1 MERLAE
7 AEQALTLAKS
17 CDIDLPVTLRISRIE
32 GNYTR
37 SPRVGRPFPNARSH
51 QSHSSP
57 LPDLYVAVQ
66 LWAENRPLT
75 LPFYTPHKN
84 FSTSFTWATPIT
96 LPIKYRD
103 LPHSSQLAFTI
114 LDVTLPD
121 AATRTCPNPTSAES
135 SPSPDH
141 TITDSFLLSHST
153 VVGGTTLALF
163 GKKRTLRKGKQRC
176 FIHRNQIADGNVSST
191 TPSKI
196 AILSEPDPNSL
207 ETFEEGDKLGRL
219 EKLVKKH
226 ERGDLPRL
234 EWLDQL
240 AFRKIERIHAQETAK
255 SRDMYLYVDLPRFD
269 FPILFNEI
277 ELPSPCLPSALSAVV
292 HPTGSNTSAI
302 YSPHHLADI
311 FTVVDPDMVHD
322 NPIENK
328 HTRLHRSHRNGP
340 LDRELRPEK
349 SVRDSLNNILS
360 YPPTRALTRNER
372 DLVWR
377 FRFYLSHDK
386 RALTKFLKSVVWSDK
401 GEVSQA
407 IGTLLP
413 IWSEISLDDA
423 LELLGPSED
432 YREPRVK
439 KFAVQQLARA
449 DDDELVLYL
458 LQLVQA
464 LKFDLS
470 PSVGFESQK
479 TSPLSTSPS
488 AIAQSQR
495 FPAGPS
501 QRVNVGSSSTVL
513 GGRENRL
520 SFTPSAIDT
529 STRRDS
535 QIKPLSLED
544 FLIERSCS
552 NPTVLGYQFYW
563 YLTVEASAD
572 GDKSIQVMYGR
583 VLQKFYDKMRETER
597 GRSMAETIQRQKTF
611 VTFLSKLAK
620 EIRTSKDGR
629 PKKIEK
635 LKQVLKD
642 PVKLG
647 QLFSVESPG
656 QIVGLPLPLDSSKMI
671 VGVDTESSTVFKSNL
686 FPLRLAL
693 RCSDGTEYPVI
704 FKDGDDLRQD
714 QLVIQLISL
723 MDRLLRK
730 ENLDL
735 RLTPYKVLA
744 TGQTVG
750 LVQFIPSKTLGEV
763 AAVYPGGILE
773 YLRTENPDS
782 GGSLGHYGV
791 LPSVLESFVRSCAGY
806 CVVTYIL
813 GVGDRHLDNLMVS
826 PGGQF
831 FHVDFGYILGRDP
844 KPFPPSIK
852 VCKEMVDGMGG
863 DKSLHYGRFKRLC
876 YTAFICLRKNAGLII
891 NLVGLMVD
899 ANIPDIKLEP
909 DKAVMKVQEKFR
921 LDLSEEE
928 AIKHFENELN
938 DTSYFTLVFDKIHA
952 VAQYWRA

>member
-1 MERLAE
+1 M
-7 AEQALTLAKS
+7 
-17 CDIDLPVTLRISRIE
+17 
-32 GNYTR
+32 
-37 SPRVGRPFPNARSH
+37 
-51 QSHSSP
+51 
-57 LPDLYVAVQ
+57 
-66 LWAENRPLT
+66 
-75 LPFYTPHKN
+75 
-84 FSTSFTWATPIT
+84 
-96 LPIKYRD
+96 
-103 LPHSSQLAFTI
+103 
-114 LDVTLPD
+114 
-121 AATRTCPNPTSAES
+121 
-135 SPSPDH
+135 
-141 TITDSFLLSHST
+141 
-153 VVGGTTLALF
+153 
-163 GKKRTLRKGKQRC
+163 
-176 FIHRNQIADGNVSST
+176 
-191 TPSKI
+191 
-196 AILSEPDPNSL
+196 
-207 ETFEEGDKLGRL
+207 KLGL
-219 EKLVKKH
+219 LKLVKKH

-240 AFRKIERIHAQETAK
+240 TFRQIEKIHAQETAK
-255 SRDMYLYVDLPRFD
+255 SKDIYLYVDLPRFD

-277 ELPSPCLPSALSAVV
+277 ELPSPSLPSVHSAVTQ
-292 HPTGSNTSAI
+292 PTVGSSSTL
-302 YSPHHLADI
+302 YSTHHLASI

-322 NPIENK
+322 NPIESK

-349 SVRDSLNNILS
+349 SVRDVLNSILS
-360 YPPTRALTRNER
+360 YPPTRTLTRDER

-407 IGTLLP
+407 IGDLLP

-439 KFAVQQLARA
+439 LFAVQQLARA
-449 DDDELVLYL
+449 EDDELVLYL

-470 PSVGFESQK
+470 PSVNSFENHKMNASN
-479 TSPLSTSPS
+479 TASTV
-488 AIAQSQR
+488 IAQSQR
-495 FPAGPS
+495 FPGAPS
-501 QRVNVGSSSTVL
+501 QRASVGSSSTVM
-513 GGRENRL
+513 GRENRT
-520 SFTPSAIDT
+520 SFIPAQPEATDNREI
-529 STRRDS
+529 
-535 QIKPLSLED
+535 QLKPLSLEE
-544 FLIERSCS
+544 FLIERSCL
-552 NPTVLGYQFYW
+552 NPGVLGYQFYW
-563 YLTVEASAD
+563 YVTVEASAD
-572 GDKSIQVMYGR
+572 GDRSMQIMYGR
-583 VLQKFYDKMRETER
+583 VLQRFYDKMRETSR
-597 GRSMAETIQRQKTF
+597 GRAMAETIGRQKTF
-611 VTFLSKLAK
+611 VSFLSKLAN

-629 PKKIEK
+629 PKKIER

-642 PVKLG
+642 PVKLS
-647 QLFSVESPG
+647 QLFSADNPANIVE
-656 QIVGLPLPLDSSKMI
+656 LPLPLDSTKSI
-671 VGVDTESSTVFKSNL
+671 VGVDTEGSTVFKSNL
-686 FPLRLAL
+686 FPLRLNL

-744 TGQTVG
+744 TGQSVG
-750 LVQFIPSKTLGEV
+750 LVQFITSRTLGDV
-763 AAVYPGGILE
+763 SNLYPGGILE

-782 GGSLGHYGV
+782 SGSLGHYGV
-791 LPSVLESFVRSCAGY
+791 LPSVLENFVRSCAGY

-813 GVGDRHLDNLMVS
+813 GVGDRHLDNLMIS
-826 PGGQF
+826 PDGHF

-876 YTAFICLRKNAGLII
+876 YTAFICLRKNSGLII
-891 NLVGLMVD
+891 NLVGLMID

-921 LDLSEEE
+921 LDLSEED

-938 DTSYFTLVFDKIHA
+938 DTSYFTVVFDKIHA

>member
-1 MERLAE
+1 MERMAE

-32 GNYTR
+32 GNYHRNTQTK
-37 SPRVGRPFPNARSH
+37 SIPSH
-51 QSHSSP
+51 QSHPLP

-84 FSTSFTWATPIT
+84 FSSSFTWATPVT

-103 LPHSSQLAFTI
+103 LPHSAQLAFTI
-114 LDVTLPD
+114 LDVNLPEGPNRTPLASVEDSPTL
-121 AATRTCPNPTSAES
+121 N
-135 SPSPDH
+135 DH
-141 TITDSFLLSHST
+141 TTTDSFLLSNST

-176 FIHRNQIADGNVSST
+176 FIHRNRIADGNASST

-196 AILSEPDPNSL
+196 AIVSESDPNGL
-207 ETFEEGDKLGRL
+207 DVYEESDKLGRL

-226 ERGDLPRL
+226 ERGDLPRM

-240 AFRKIERIHAQETAK
+240 AFRQIERIHAQETAK

-277 ELPSPCLPSALSAVV
+277 ELPGPSLPPTLSAVAQ
-292 HPTGSNTSAI
+292 PSGGSTSTL

-311 FTVVDPDMVHD
+311 FTVVDPDMVLD
-322 NPIENK
+322 NPIESK

-349 SVRDSLNNILS
+349 SVRDVLNNILS
-360 YPPTRALTRNER
+360 YPPTRILTRDER

-377 FRFYLSHDK
+377 FRFY
-386 RALTKFLKSVVWSDK
+386 F
-401 GEVSQA
+401 
-407 IGTLLP
+407 
-413 IWSEISLDDA
+413 LDDA

-439 KFAVQQLARA
+439 QFAVQQLARA
-449 DDDELVLYL
+449 EDDELVLYL

-470 PSVGFESQK
+470 PSVNFDTNNK
-479 TSPLSTSPS
+479 TSPPKVSPS
-488 AIAQSQR
+488 SVAQSQR
-495 FPAGPS
+495 FVAASPS
-501 QRVNVGSSSTVL
+501 QRISVGSSSTVL
-513 GGRENRL
+513 GRENRAL
-520 SFTPSAIDT
+520 SFTPNIHET
-529 STRRDS
+529 PTRRDS

-552 NPTVLGYQFYW
+552 NPAVLGYQFIGILLLRPVPMETNLCKFCMEESCKNSTTKCVRRIEVDRW
-563 YLTVEASAD
+563 LRRSN
-572 GDKSIQVMYGR
+572 DKEQDRKAKAYT
-583 VLQKFYDKMRETER
+583 QEPAK
-597 GRSMAETIQRQKTF
+597 
-611 VTFLSKLAK
+611 LS
-620 EIRTSKDGR
+620 
-629 PKKIEK
+629 
-635 LKQVLKD
+635 
-642 PVKLG
+642 
-647 QLFSVESPG
+647 QLFSAESIN
-656 QIVGLPLPLDSSKMI
+656 QIVGLPLPLDSSKII

-693 RCSDGTEYPVI
+693 RCTDGSEYPVI

-750 LVQFIPSKTLGEV
+750 LVQFITSKTLGEV
-763 AAVYPGGILE
+763 ATIYPGGILE
-773 YLRTENPDS
+773 YLRTQNPDS

-791 LPSVLESFVRSCAGY
+791 LPSVLENFVRSCAGY

-813 GVGDRHLDNLMVS
+813 GVGDRHLDNLMIS
-826 PGGQF
+826 PNGQF

-863 DKSLHYGRFKRLC
+863 DKSLHYNRFKRLC
-876 YTAFICLRKNAGLII
+876 YTAFICLRKNSGLII
-891 NLVGLMVD
+891 NLVGLMID

-921 LDLSEEE
+921 LDLSEED
-928 AIKHFENELN
+928 AIKHFEDELN

>member
-1 MERLAE
+1 MDRLAE

-17 CDIDLPVTLRISRIE
+17 CDIDLPVTLRIS
-32 GNYTR
+32 
-37 SPRVGRPFPNARSH
+37 
-51 QSHSSP
+51 SP
-57 LPDLYVAVQ
+57 LPDLYLAVQ

-103 LPHSSQLAFTI
+103 LPHSAQLAFTI

-121 AATRTCPNPTSAES
+121 GSTHA
-135 SPSPDH
+135 SPLPPSNDSPPSNDH
-141 TITDSFLLSHST
+141 KTTDSFMLSNSA

-176 FIHRNQIADGNVSST
+176 FVHRNRIADGNVSST

-196 AILSEPDPNSL
+196 AIVSESDPNSL
-207 ETFEEGDKLGRL
+207 EVYEEGDKLGRL
-219 EKLVKKH
+219 EK
-226 ERGDLPRL
+226 
-234 EWLDQL
+234 
-240 AFRKIERIHAQETAK
+240 QEAAK
-255 SRDMYLYVDLPRFD
+255 SREMYLYVDLPRFD

-277 ELPSPCLPSALSAVV
+277 ELPYPSLPPTLSAAVQ
-292 HPTGSNTSAI
+292 PAGGNTSAL
-302 YSPHHLADI
+302 YSPYHLSDI

-322 NPIENK
+322 NPIESK

-349 SVRDSLNNILS
+349 SVRDALN
-360 YPPTRALTRNER
+360 
-372 DLVWR
+372 
-377 FRFYLSHDK
+377 

-439 KFAVQQLARA
+439 QFAVQQLARA
-449 DDDELVLYL
+449 EDDELVLYL

-470 PSVGFESQK
+470 PSVGFDNHK
-479 TSPLSTSPS
+479 TSPPGAPPCT
-488 AIAQSQR
+488 IAQSQR
-495 FPAGPS
+495 FPAGPT
-501 QRVNVGSSSTVL
+501 QRVSAGSSSTML
-513 GGRENRL
+513 GRDNRV
-520 SFTPSAIDT
+520 SFTSSGMEA
-529 STRRDS
+529 STGRDS
-535 QIKPLSLED
+535 QILPLSLED

-552 NPTVLGYQFYW
+552 NPAVLGYQFYW

-572 GDKSIQVMYGR
+572 GDKSIQVRYGR
-583 VLQKFYDKMRETER
+583 VLQKLYDKMRETER
-597 GRSMAETIQRQKTF
+597 GRLMAETIQRQKTF
-611 VTFLSKLAK
+611 ILFLSKLAK
-620 EIRTSKDGR
+620 DIRTSKDGR

-635 LKQVLKD
+635 LRHVLKD

-647 QLFSVESPG
+647 QLFSVESTA
-656 QIVGLPLPLDSSKMI
+656 QIAGLPLPLDSSKMI
-671 VGVDTESSTVFKSNL
+671 VGVDTESSSVFKSNL

-750 LVQFIPSKTLGEV
+750 LVQFITSKTLGEV

-791 LPSVLESFVRSCAGY
+791 LPSVLENFVRSCGEDIYSFFWGGGNVVLVTNCFFVIFHEAGY

-813 GVGDRHLDNLMVS
+813 GVGDRHLDNLMIS
-826 PGGQF
+826 PSGHF

-876 YTAFICLRKNAGLII
+876 YTAFICLRKNSGLII
-891 NLVGLMVD
+891 NLVGLMID

-938 DTSYFTLVFDKIHA
+938 DTSYFTLVFDKFSFPLPIIFNIYMCMIHA

>member
-32 GNYTR
+32 GNYHR
-37 SPRVGRPFPNARSH
+37 SQTKSYSNLRTSQP
-51 QSHSSP
+51 HSSP

-103 LPHSSQLAFTI
+103 LPHSAQLAFTI
-114 LDVTLPD
+114 LDVNLPD
-121 AATRTCPNPTSAES
+121 GLTHTSHPLS
-135 SPSPDH
+135 
-141 TITDSFLLSHST
+141 TTDDTTASIDQTTTDNFLLSNST

-176 FIHRNQIADGNVSST
+176 FIHRDRIADGNVSST

-196 AILSEPDPNSL
+196 AIVSESDPNSL
-207 ETFEEGDKLGRL
+207 EVYEESDKLGRL

-240 AFRKIERIHAQETAK
+240 AFRQIERIHAQETAK

-277 ELPSPCLPSALSAVV
+277 ELPAPSLPSTLSAVTQ
-292 HPTGSNTSAI
+292 PAAGNTSAL

-322 NPIENK
+322 NPIESK

-349 SVRDSLNNILS
+349 SVRDVLNNILS
-360 YPPTRALTRNER
+360 YPPTRTLTRDER

-407 IGTLLP
+407 IGNLLP

-423 LELLGPSED
+423 LELLGPSDD
-432 YREPRVK
+432 YREPRIK
-439 KFAVQQLARA
+439 QFAVQQLARA
-449 DDDELVLYL
+449 EDDELVLYL

-464 LKFDLS
+464 LKFDQS
-470 PSVGFESQK
+470 PSVSFDHHK
-479 TSPLSTSPS
+479 TSPSSTVTSP
-488 AIAQSQR
+488 IAQSQR
-495 FPAGPS
+495 FSVAPS
-501 QRVNVGSSSTVL
+501 QRVSVGSSSTVL
-513 GGRENRL
+513 GRENRS
-520 SFTPSAIDT
+520 SFTPNVT
-529 STRRDS
+529 ETPPRRDS

-544 FLIERSCS
+544 FLIERSCA
-552 NPTVLGYQFYW
+552 NPAVLGYQFYW

-572 GDKSIQVMYGR
+572 GDKSMQVMYGR
-583 VLQKFYDKMRETER
+583 VLQKFYDKMRETDR
-597 GRSMAETIQRQKTF
+597 GRSMAETIQRQKSF
-611 VTFLSKLAK
+611 VMFLSKLAN

-635 LKQVLKD
+635 LKHVLKD
-642 PVKLG
+642 PAKLA
-647 QLFSVESPG
+647 QLFSVDSTS
-656 QIVGLPLPLDSSKMI
+656 QIAGLPLPLDSSKMI
-671 VGVDTESSTVFKSNL
+671 VGVDTDSSTVFKSNL

-750 LVQFIPSKTLGEV
+750 LVQFITSKTLGEV
-763 AAVYPGGILE
+763 AAVYQGGILE

-791 LPSVLESFVRSCAGY
+791 LPSVLENFVRSCAGY

-813 GVGDRHLDNLMVS
+813 GVGDRHLDNLMIS
-826 PGGQF
+826 PSGHF

-863 DKSLHYGRFKRLC
+863 DKSSHYGRFKRLC
-876 YTAFICLRKNAGLII
+876 YTAFICLRKNSGLII
-891 NLVGLMVD
+891 NLVGLMIE

-938 DTSYFTLVFDKIHA
+938 DTSYFTVVFDKIHA

>member
-1 MERLAE
+1 MERMAE

-32 GNYTR
+32 GNYHRNTQTK
-37 SPRVGRPFPNARSH
+37 SIPSH
-51 QSHSSP
+51 QSHPLP

-84 FSTSFTWATPIT
+84 FSSSFTWATPVT

-103 LPHSSQLAFTI
+103 LPHSAQLAFTI
-114 LDVTLPD
+114 LDVNLPEGPNRTPLASVEDSPTL
-121 AATRTCPNPTSAES
+121 N
-135 SPSPDH
+135 DH
-141 TITDSFLLSHST
+141 TTTDSFLLSNST

-176 FIHRNQIADGNVSST
+176 FIHRNRIADGNASST

-196 AILSEPDPNSL
+196 AIVSESDPNGL
-207 ETFEEGDKLGRL
+207 DVYEESDKLGRL

-226 ERGDLPRL
+226 ERGDLPRM

-240 AFRKIERIHAQETAK
+240 AFRQIERIHAQETAK

-277 ELPSPCLPSALSAVV
+277 ELPGPSLPPTLSAVAQ
-292 HPTGSNTSAI
+292 PSGGSTSTL

-311 FTVVDPDMVHD
+311 FTVVDPDMVLD
-322 NPIENK
+322 NPIESK

-349 SVRDSLNNILS
+349 SVRDVLNNILS
-360 YPPTRALTRNER
+360 YPPTRILTRDER

-439 KFAVQQLARA
+439 QFAVQQLARA
-449 DDDELVLYL
+449 EDDELVLYL

-470 PSVGFESQK
+470 PSVNFDTNNK
-479 TSPLSTSPS
+479 TSPPKVSPS
-488 AIAQSQR
+488 SVAQSQR
-495 FPAGPS
+495 FVAASPS
-501 QRVNVGSSSTVL
+501 QRISVGSSSTVL
-513 GGRENRL
+513 GRENRAL
-520 SFTPSAIDT
+520 SFTPNIHET
-529 STRRDS
+529 PTRRDS

-552 NPTVLGYQFYW
+552 NPAVLGYQFYW

-572 GDKSIQVMYGR
+572 GDKSMQVLYGR
-583 VLQKFYDKMRETER
+583 VLQKFYDKMRETDR
-597 GRSMAETIQRQKTF
+597 GRSMAETIQRQRTF
-611 VTFLSKLAK
+611 VMFLSKLAN

-635 LKQVLKD
+635 LKHTLKE
-642 PVKLG
+642 PAKLS
-647 QLFSVESPG
+647 QLFSAESIN
-656 QIVGLPLPLDSSKMI
+656 QIVGLPLPLDSSKII

-693 RCSDGTEYPVI
+693 RCTDGSEYPVI

-750 LVQFIPSKTLGEV
+750 LVQFITSKTLGEV
-763 AAVYPGGILE
+763 ATIYPGGILE
-773 YLRTENPDS
+773 YLRTQNPDS

-791 LPSVLESFVRSCAGY
+791 LPSVLENFVRSC
-806 CVVTYIL
+806 
-813 GVGDRHLDNLMVS
+813 GVGDRHLDNLMIS
-826 PGGQF
+826 PNGQF

-863 DKSLHYGRFKRLC
+863 DKSLHYNRFKRLC
-876 YTAFICLRKNAGLII
+876 YTAFICLRKNSGLII
-891 NLVGLMVD
+891 NLVGLMID

-921 LDLSEEE
+921 LDLSEED
-928 AIKHFENELN
+928 AIKHFEDELN